1 MQHKG
6 VTDLH
11 SRQVSSDITN
21 INRGHGKIHEML
33 LDLSIDLIIFI
44 IIIKSM
50 HLSKLSCL
58 SVKSAKLMTL

>member
-33 LDLSIDLIIFI
+33 LDLIILII

-58 SVKSAKLMTL
+58 LVKSAKLMTL

>member
-33 LDLSIDLIIFI
+33 LELIIFI